1 VSVLAGCGESAPAG
15 GQRRYSSG
23 TEYVAGGR
31 VVRPFRDYF
40 QPGSAVTPGRAR
52 VRQVHPV
59 LLLPRVHPCR
69 ILAAD
74 AGVQAGEAITKRH
87 LQGGLA
93 AATVSSTIAR

>member
-1 VSVLAGCGESAPAG
+1 MTILRGEETMTLIRRFLCGL
-15 GQRRYSSG
+15 
-23 TEYVAGGR
+23 V
-31 VVRPFRDYF
+31 
-40 QPGSAVTPGRAR
+40 
-52 VRQVHPV
+52 V

-74 AGVQAGEAITKRH
+74 AGVQAGEAITKRR